1 MCIVVVAGELE
12 DEEDDI
18 DEEGQQYLEQL
29 NTYKSVSNH
38 QIDLFHVSQIMPQFT
53 WVPIL
58 EWCEIY
64 SVLAMFVY
72 LTKMMYWYTFV
83 M

>member
-1 MCIVVVAGELE
+1 MCTVVVAGELE

-38 QIDLFHVSQIMPQFT
+38 QIDLFQVSQIMPQF
-53 WVPIL
+53 
-58 EWCEIY
+58 
-64 SVLAMFVY
+64 Y
-72 LTKMMYWYTFV
+72 L
-83 M
+83 